1 MIQAKT
7 IAMLLLI
14 AIATIGAI
22 GIGTTEH
29 AFAFGGRAKITIS
42 GNNNN
47 QGSSSMCFGWVINY
61 TIIISDH
68 TRHSTTRHLLRD
80 AVL

>member
-1 MIQAKT
+1 LFADSSE
-7 IAMLLLI
+7 
-14 AIATIGAI
+14 AIATVGAI
-22 GIGTTEH
+22 RIGITVHSFT
-29 AFAFGGRAKITIS
+29 FGRPGQKYNS
-42 GNNNN
+42 QGNNNN
-47 QGSSSMCFGWVINY
+47 QWSSSRCLGWVINY